1 MRTIF
6 NLTAKLLEMRTAC
19 FCSMFMA
26 NGVDGRVLIL
36 DSLKRME
43 RLGKS
48 LDFISEGHSSFMAG
62 VRERY
67 ISLKGRW

>member
-26 NGVDGRVLIL
+26 NGVDGRVLVP
-36 DSLKRME
+36 DPLKRMD
-43 RLGKS
+43 RLG
-48 LDFISEGHSSFMAG
+48 
-62 VRERY
+62 
-67 ISLKGRW
+67 